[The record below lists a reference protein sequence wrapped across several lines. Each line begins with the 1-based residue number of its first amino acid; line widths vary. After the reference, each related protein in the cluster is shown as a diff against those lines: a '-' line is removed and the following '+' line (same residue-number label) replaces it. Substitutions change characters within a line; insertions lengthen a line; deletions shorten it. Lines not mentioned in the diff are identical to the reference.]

1 MAARVVWFGELHYVG
16 CHEAMNQPEN
26 LLDPLDQFYLA
37 SGMPVPEATKI
48 EGKGIPEPYRS
59 LLVHEDD
66 MTPTLEAAY
75 RQRIH
80 LRLLNRKVEDDVMLR
95 QVVLVLDSNERPVEF
110 GAIRIQL
117 RYLPP
122 EARQLVLEGRL
133 PLGRVLQDFFIQH
146 SSCPVVY
153 FEVRADALIGEALQ
167 TRSFQRLYGRRNW
180 LLMPSGEVLAEVV
193 EILPPSD
200 RIPK

>member
-1 MAARVVWFGELHYVG
+1 
-16 CHEAMNQPEN
+16 MNQPEN

-37 SGMPVPEATKI
+37 SGVPIPEATKT
-48 EGKGIPEPYRS
+48 EGDGIPEPYRN
-59 LLVHEDD
+59 LLVHEED
-66 MTPTLEAAY
+66 MTSTLEAAY

-80 LRLLNRKVEDDVMLR
+80 LRLVNRKVEGDVMLR
-95 QVVLVLDSNERPVEF
+95 QVVLVLDSDEQPVEF

-117 RYLPP
+117 QHLPL

-146 SSCPVVY
+146 SSRPVAY

-167 TRSFQRLYGRRNW
+167 APNLRRLYGRRNR

-200 RIPK
+200 GIPK

>member
-1 MAARVVWFGELHYVG
+1 
-16 CHEAMNQPEN
+16 MNPREN

-37 SGMPVPEATKI
+37 SGVPVPEAKKT
-48 EGKGIPEPYRS
+48 EGEDIPEPYRS
-59 LLVHEDD
+59 LLVHQDD

-80 LRLLNRKVEDDVMLR
+80 LRLVNQKVEGDVMLR
-95 QVVLVLDSNERPVEF
+95 QVVLVLDSDERPVAF
-110 GAIRIQL
+110 GATRIQL
-117 RYLPP
+117 RHLLPQ
-122 EARQLVLEGRL
+122 ARQLVLEGRL

-146 SSCPVVY
+146 SSQPVAY
-153 FEVRADALIGEALQ
+153 FAVITDALIGEALEAP
-167 TRSFQRLYGRRNW
+167 SLGRLYGRRNK

-200 RIPK
+200 RIQK